1 LAGGGG
7 TNKIAYSTDGFSWQP
22 SSTASSIIS
31 VLVYSVAWDGSQWI
45 MGGIGTN
52 QLAVSNDGEIWTPTT
67 NGNTIFTDRVRG
79 LGVRQ

>member
-1 LAGGGG
+1 
-7 TNKIAYSTDGFSWQP
+7 
-22 SSTASSIIS
+22 
-31 VLVYSVAWDGSQWI
+31 